1 MKYYVSF
8 LRVTSEARGQDI
20 TSRYKVLTVNIKK
33 VVTLEE
39 GQNQLNVKSINQLQ
53 SVSNLQNL
61 VHTMQNDVNSL
72 SVNSQARGQDMNSM
86 YKDLTLNKQMLTT
99 LEDGLTKL
107 TVNIS
112 ILRAVL
118 NDNFKVYKRNVYQ
131 NITHQPQLFSIKKN
145 RLLHQH
151 AKRFCVFFN

>member
-8 LRVTSEARGQDI
+8 LRVTSETRGQDI

-72 SVNSQARGQDMNSM
+72 SVNSQARGQDMTSM

-118 NDNFKVYKRNVYQ
+118 NDNFKVYKRNIYQ
-131 NITHQPQLFSIKKN
+131 NITHQSQLFSIKN